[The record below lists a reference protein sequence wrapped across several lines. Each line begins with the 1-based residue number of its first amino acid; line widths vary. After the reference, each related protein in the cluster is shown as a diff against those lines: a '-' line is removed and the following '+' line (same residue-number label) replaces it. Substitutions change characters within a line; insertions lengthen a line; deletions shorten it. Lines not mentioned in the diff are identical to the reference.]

1 MAPIKWPKQEHKHCE
16 NIGYHI
22 SNSDEDQTLN
32 VNRMGVKHQ
41 EVEWYGIVSE
51 FNKWSRN

>member
-22 SNSDEDQTLN
+22 SKSDEDQTLN